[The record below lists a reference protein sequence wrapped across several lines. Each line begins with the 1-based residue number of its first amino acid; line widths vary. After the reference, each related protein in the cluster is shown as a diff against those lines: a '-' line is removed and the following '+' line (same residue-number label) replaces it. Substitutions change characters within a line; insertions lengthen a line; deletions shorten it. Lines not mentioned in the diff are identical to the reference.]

1 MPGILIGYAV
11 IRGCNITTNLK
22 FEMIKMLD
30 LRKEK
35 MQFFMQLEQSVGGM
49 MQQSFQ
55 CSSQLLYLRFIGH
68 AAIYKSSRLFKI

>member
-22 FEMIKMLD
+22 FEMIKMID

-49 MQQSFQ
+49 MQQSFSMFFPAPVPPVYRP
-55 CSSQLLYLRFIGH
+55 SSYIQIQPV
-68 AAIYKSSRLFKI
+68 I